1 MYQALLHVRRKS
13 QQTIVQVLV
22 NAYQIHLKKKQ
33 SSSHVYDII

>member
-22 NAYQIHLKKKQ
+22 NAYQIHLKKNSQ
-33 SSSHVYDII
+33 VVMSMI